1 MFAFPNTGV
10 SDGKWI
16 SQTRSP
22 MPFVPQMNG
31 LSDLQ
36 ERILLAIWKLR
47 GMGQYTVDEGKLRT
61 ELMNESTQ
69 DMVDASGTLVKQ
81 GFLEKKDADNRTSF
95 SLTSLG
101 LAILRKLE
109 EDRLQELK

>member
-1 MFAFPNTGV
+1 MTL
-10 SDGKWI
+10 
-16 SQTRSP
+16 
-22 MPFVPQMNG
+22 VPRMNG

-47 GMGQYTVDEGKLRT
+47 GMGQHTVDEDKLRT
-61 ELMNESTQ
+61 ELMIESTQ
-69 DMVDASGTLVKQ
+69 EMVDASGTLVKQ
-81 GFLEKKDADNRTSF
+81 GFLEEKDAGNRRSF

-101 LAILRKLE
+101 LAILRKIA